1 MRTFELHD
9 GEDEK
14 KTDELHKFLEN
25 VPIIIEWEGENNGI
39 NIWLHVPIGST
50 VEIHDDGAVLVRP
63 VKKETE

>member
-9 GEDEK
+9 GSDEE

-25 VPIIIEWEGENNGI
+25 VPILNDWEGDITGI
-39 NIWLHVPIGST
+39 TLWLHVPVGST